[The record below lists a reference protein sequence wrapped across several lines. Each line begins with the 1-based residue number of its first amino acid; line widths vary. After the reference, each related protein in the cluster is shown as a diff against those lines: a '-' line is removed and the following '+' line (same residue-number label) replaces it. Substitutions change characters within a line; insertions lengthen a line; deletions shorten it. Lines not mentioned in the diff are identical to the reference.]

1 MEKAI
6 SSDTF
11 GMSFWLDVDNEFCY
25 CPEFNNNTLDKDNWG
40 YVSEWTDFEGI
51 DFNQLLRIHRELVI
65 RRVHQLSEVSW

>member
-65 RRVHQLSEVSW
+65 RRVHQLSEVS